1 MSRDNVRIVQD
12 LYEAS
17 ARGEL
22 SAMLEHLAPDFIA
35 HESDALPFGGVYRG
49 PEGFTR
55 LVQGVSGLFHLNTHV
70 EELVDSVIIDGN
82 RAVTEQ
88 RMTIV
93 KADGTR
99 IVMPFN
105 TNHFHFEG
113 DLIKTLRV
121 MGSPA

>member
-1 MSRDNVRIVQD
+1 MSRDNVRIVQG

-22 SAMLEHLAPDFIA
+22 SAMLEHLAPDFTA
-35 HESDALPFGGVYRG
+35 HESDALPFGGVYCG

-55 LVQGVSGLFHLNTHV
+55 LVQRVSGLFHLNTHV
-70 EELVDSVIIDGN
+70 EELVDSFIIDGN

-93 KADGTR
+93 KADGAR